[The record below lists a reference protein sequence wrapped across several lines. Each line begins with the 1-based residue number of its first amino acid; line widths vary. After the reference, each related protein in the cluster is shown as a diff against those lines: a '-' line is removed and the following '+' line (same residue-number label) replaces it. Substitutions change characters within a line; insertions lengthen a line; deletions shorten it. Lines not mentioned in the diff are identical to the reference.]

1 MAPPSGSRSVS
12 RALPALVVLGGTL
25 LSCIA
30 IGGHLPSFA
39 GSRLLF
45 DGHDIGV
52 YFRSSR
58 WLVEGGPL
66 YREVFS

>member
-1 MAPPSGSRSVS
+1 
-12 RALPALVVLGGTL
+12 VLGGTL

-39 GSRLLF
+39 GSRPLF
-45 DGHDIGV
+45 YGHDLGV

>member
-1 MAPPSGSRSVS
+1 
-12 RALPALVVLGGTL
+12 VLGGTF

-39 GSRLLF
+39 GSRRLF

-52 YFRSSR
+52 YFRSNR
-58 WLVEGGPL
+58 WLVEGGSL